1 MKYFVYAKI
10 GKYLYRQ
17 RVFTRKFERW
27 IEFC

>member
-10 GKYLYRQ
+10 GKIP
-17 RVFTRKFERW
+17 VSSKSFTRKFERW